1 MTHTEVKF
9 ATVIASCRLI
19 VRLTWVGSLSL
30 LLLACATPVVP
41 KEPAV
46 ELARDDT
53 GASLASLRD
62 RANANPRS
70 TEHQKAYLQAR
81 EASTAAWLAQAER
94 LQAEGRSN
102 DAAALYRR
110 VLAVHPGH
118 DLALRGLRQMERQAL
133 AKTLIEEARRGLLQR
148 DWGQARS
155 DLDAAL
161 RADPGSAE
169 GLALQIELARQSAQP
184 KAEARLSEA
193 YRKLISLEFRD
204 VPLRQIFEIVSK
216 TSGLNFVFDKD
227 VKLDQKASIFLK
239 DSTVEDALYFLLLS
253 NQIEQQAMNANTVL
267 IYPGTV
273 AKLKEYQELSVRTF
287 QLVNTDVKAVAANIK
302 ALLKGRDVVA
312 DDKLNMLIARDTPDA
327 LRVIEKL
334 VALHDVAEP
343 EVMLEVEILEVSRT
357 KLSELGVRWPD
368 SLSLTPLASNA
379 AVGLTLQDL
388 RDLNSTTI
396 GASLGGIKL
405 NLKSENTGVNILA
418 NPKIRVTNREKAK
431 VLIGDRVPVV
441 TVTTSP
447 TGGYAESVSYLDVG
461 LKLDVEPVIYRGNDI
476 VIKIAL
482 EVSNLVDTK
491 VTKAGGVAYTLGTR
505 NANTT
510 LRLRDGE
517 NQILAGLIN
526 DEDRKSANK
535 LPGLGDMPAV
545 GRLFGSAVDDGKKS
559 EIMLSITPR
568 LIRNVY
574 RPDAGVLEFS
584 SGTEGSLRERPP
596 VKVSKPAV
604 APVVTV
610 TPAAAMA
617 GKSNQILIAE

>member
-1 MTHTEVKF
+1 MTHTEFNV
-9 ATVIASCRLI
+9 AAVVPPCCRML
-19 VRLTWVGSLSL
+19 RWAWLGSLSV
-30 LLLACATPVVP
+30 LLLACAAPMVP

-46 ELARDDT
+46 EPARDDT
-53 GASLASLRD
+53 GAALDNLRD

-70 TEHQKAYLQAR
+70 TEHLKAYLQAR
-81 EASTAAWLAQAER
+81 EASTSAWLAQAER
-94 LQAEGRSN
+94 LQAEGRTN

-110 VLAVHPGH
+110 VLAVHPGN
-118 DLALRGLRQMERQAL
+118 DLALRGLRLMERQAL

-148 DWGQARS
+148 DWAQARS
-155 DLDAAL
+155 NLDAAL
-161 RADPGSAE
+161 RAHPGSAE
-169 GLALQIELARQSAQP
+169 GLALQIELARQSSQP

-193 YRKLISLEFRD
+193 YRKLISIEFKE
-204 VPLRQIFEIVSK
+204 VPLRQIFEIIAK

-287 QLVNTDVKAVAANIK
+287 QLVNTDAKAVAANIK
-302 ALLKGRDVVA
+302 TLLKGRDVVA

-343 EVMLEVEILEVSRT
+343 EVMLEVEILEVSRS

-368 SLSLTPLASNA
+368 SLSLTPLASDT

-396 GASLGGIKL
+396 GATLSGIKL

-447 TGGYAESVSYLDVG
+447 TGGFAESVTYLDIG

-482 EVSNLVDTK
+482 EVSSLVDTK
-491 VTKAGGVAYTLGTR
+491 VTKAGTVAYTLGTR

-526 DEDRKSANK
+526 DEDRRSANK

-568 LIRNVY
+568 LVRNVY
-574 RPDAGVLEFS
+574 RSDAGMLEFS

-596 VKVSKPAV
+596 ANVSLPAV
-604 APVVTV
+604 APVVNV
-610 TPAAAMA
+610 MPAAAMA

>member
-1 MTHTEVKF
+1 LTHTEFNV
-9 ATVIASCRLI
+9 AAVVPPCCRML
-19 VRLTWVGSLSL
+19 RWAWLGSLSV
-30 LLLACATPVVP
+30 LLLACAAPMVP

-46 ELARDDT
+46 EPARDDT
-53 GASLASLRD
+53 GAALDNLRD

-70 TEHQKAYLQAR
+70 TEHLKAYLQAR
-81 EASTAAWLAQAER
+81 EASTSAWLAQAER
-94 LQAEGRSN
+94 LQAEGRTN

-110 VLAVHPGH
+110 VLAVHPGN
-118 DLALRGLRQMERQAL
+118 DLALRGLRLMERQAL

-148 DWGQARS
+148 DWAQARS
-155 DLDAAL
+155 NLDAAL
-161 RADPGSAE
+161 RAHPGSAE
-169 GLALQIELARQSAQP
+169 GLALQIELARQSSQP

-193 YRKLISLEFRD
+193 YRKLISIEFKE
-204 VPLRQIFEIVSK
+204 VPLRQIFEIIAK

-287 QLVNTDVKAVAANIK
+287 QLVNTDAKAVAANIK
-302 ALLKGRDVVA
+302 TLLKGRDVVA

-343 EVMLEVEILEVSRT
+343 EVMLEVEILEVSRS

-368 SLSLTPLASNA
+368 SLSLTPLASDT

-396 GASLGGIKL
+396 GATLSGIKL

-447 TGGYAESVSYLDVG
+447 TGGFAESVTYLDIG

-482 EVSNLVDTK
+482 EVSSLVDTK
-491 VTKAGGVAYTLGTR
+491 VTKAGTVAYTLGTR

-526 DEDRKSANK
+526 DEDRRSANK

-568 LIRNVY
+568 LVRNVY
-574 RPDAGVLEFS
+574 RSDAGMLEFS

-596 VKVSKPAV
+596 ANVSLPAV
-604 APVVTV
+604 APVVNV
-610 TPAAAMA
+610 MPAAAMA

>member
-1 MTHTEVKF
+1 
-9 ATVIASCRLI
+9 
-19 VRLTWVGSLSL
+19 
-30 LLLACATPVVP
+30 
-41 KEPAV
+41 
-46 ELARDDT
+46 
-53 GASLASLRD
+53 
-62 RANANPRS
+62 
-70 TEHQKAYLQAR
+70 
-81 EASTAAWLAQAER
+81 
-94 LQAEGRSN
+94 
-102 DAAALYRR
+102 
-110 VLAVHPGH
+110 
-118 DLALRGLRQMERQAL
+118 
-133 AKTLIEEARRGLLQR
+133 
-148 DWGQARS
+148 
-155 DLDAAL
+155 
-161 RADPGSAE
+161 
-169 GLALQIELARQSAQP
+169 
-184 KAEARLSEA
+184 
-193 YRKLISLEFRD
+193 
-204 VPLRQIFEIVSK
+204 LRQIFEIVSK

-535 LPGLGDMPAV
+535 LPGLGDLPAV
-545 GRLFGSAVDDGKKS
+545 GRLFGSGVDDGKKS

-574 RPDAGVLEFS
+574 RPDAGMLEFS

-596 VKVSKPAV
+596 ANVSKPAV

>member
-1 MTHTEVKF
+1 
-9 ATVIASCRLI
+9 
-19 VRLTWVGSLSL
+19 
-30 LLLACATPVVP
+30 
-41 KEPAV
+41 
-46 ELARDDT
+46 
-53 GASLASLRD
+53 
-62 RANANPRS
+62 
-70 TEHQKAYLQAR
+70 
-81 EASTAAWLAQAER
+81 
-94 LQAEGRSN
+94 
-102 DAAALYRR
+102 
-110 VLAVHPGH
+110 
-118 DLALRGLRQMERQAL
+118 
-133 AKTLIEEARRGLLQR
+133 
-148 DWGQARS
+148 
-155 DLDAAL
+155 
-161 RADPGSAE
+161 
-169 GLALQIELARQSAQP
+169 
-184 KAEARLSEA
+184 
-193 YRKLISLEFRD
+193 
-204 VPLRQIFEIVSK
+204 
-216 TSGLNFVFDKD
+216 
-227 VKLDQKASIFLK
+227 
-239 DSTVEDALYFLLLS
+239 
-253 NQIEQQAMNANTVL
+253 VL

>member
-19 VRLTWVGSLSL
+19 VRLTWMGSLSL

-70 TEHQKAYLQAR
+70 MEHQKAYLLAR
-81 EASTAAWLAQAER
+81 ESSTAAWLAQAER
-94 LQAEGRSN
+94 LQAEGRMN

-118 DLALRGLRQMERQAL
+118 DLALRGLRLIDRQAL
-133 AKTLIEEARRGLLQR
+133 AKTLIEEARRGLVQR
-148 DWGQARS
+148 DWAQARS
-155 DLDAAL
+155 NLDAAL
-161 RADPGSAE
+161 RADPNSAE

-193 YRKLISLEFRD
+193 YRKLISLEFKE
-204 VPLRQIFEIVSK
+204 VPLRQIFEIISK

-267 IYPGTV
+267 IYPGTA

-287 QLVNTDVKAVAANIK
+287 QLVNTDAKAVAANIK
-302 ALLKGRDVVA
+302 TLLKGRDVVA

-343 EVMLEVEILEVSRT
+343 EVMLEVEILEVSRS

-368 SLSLTPLASNA
+368 SLSLTPLASDA

-388 RDLNSTTI
+388 RDINSATI
-396 GASLGGIKL
+396 GATLGGIKL
-405 NLKSENTGVNILA
+405 NLKNENTGVNILA

-584 SGTEGSLRERPP
+584 SGTEGSLRERPA
-596 VKVSKPAV
+596 VNVSKPAV

>member
-1 MTHTEVKF
+1 MTHTEFNV
-9 ATVIASCRLI
+9 AAVVGPCRRML
-19 VRLTWVGSLSL
+19 RWAWLGSLSVL
-30 LLLACATPVVP
+30 LIACAAPMVP

-46 ELARDDT
+46 EPARDDT
-53 GASLASLRD
+53 GAALANLRD

-81 EASTAAWLAQAER
+81 EASTSAWLAQAER
-94 LQAEGRSN
+94 LQAEGRTN

-118 DLALRGLRQMERQAL
+118 DLALRGLRLMERQAL

-148 DWGQARS
+148 DWAQARS
-155 DLDAAL
+155 NLDAAL

-193 YRKLISLEFRD
+193 YRKLISLEFKE
-204 VPLRQIFEIVSK
+204 VPLRQIFEIIAK

-287 QLVNTDVKAVAANIK
+287 QLVNTDAKAVAANIK
-302 ALLKGRDVVA
+302 TLLKGRDVVA

-343 EVMLEVEILEVSRT
+343 EVMLEVEILEVSRS

-368 SLSLTPLASNA
+368 SLSLTPLASDA

-396 GASLGGIKL
+396 GATLGGIKL

-447 TGGYAESVSYLDVG
+447 TGGFAESVTYLDIG

-482 EVSNLVDTK
+482 EVSSLVDTK
-491 VTKAGGVAYTLGTR
+491 VTKAGTVAYTLGTR

-574 RPDAGVLEFS
+574 RSDAGMLEFS
-584 SGTEGSLRERPP
+584 SGTEGSLRERSPAN
-596 VKVSKPAV
+596 VSKPAV

>member
-1 MTHTEVKF
+1 MTHTKIKVAAAVAIF
-9 ATVIASCRLI
+9 RPMLG
-19 VRLTWVGSLSL
+19 LTWLASLSL
-30 LLLACATPVVP
+30 MLLACAAPLAL

-46 ELARDDT
+46 EPATEGSESALAN
-53 GASLASLRD
+53 LRD
-62 RANANPRS
+62 SVNANPRS
-70 TEHQKAYLQAR
+70 TEHQKAYLLAR
-81 EASTAAWLAQAER
+81 DRSTTAWLAQAER
-94 LQAEGRSN
+94 LHAEGLTN

-110 VLAVHPGH
+110 VLAFHPGH
-118 DLALRGLRQMERQAL
+118 DLALRGLRLIDRQAL
-133 AKTLIEEARRGLLQR
+133 AKTLIEEARRGMVQR
-148 DWGQARS
+148 DWAQARS
-155 DLDAAL
+155 NFDAAL
-161 RADPGSAE
+161 RADPGTAE
-169 GLALQIELARQSAQP
+169 GLALQVELARQSAQP

-193 YRKLISLEFRD
+193 YRKLISLEFKD
-204 VPLRQIFEIVSK
+204 VPLRQIFEILSK

-239 DSTVEDALYFLLLS
+239 DSTLEDALYFLLLS
-253 NQIEQQAMNANTVL
+253 NQIEQQAMNLNTVL

-287 QLVNTDVKAVAANIK
+287 QLVNTDAKAVAANIK

-405 NLKSENTGVNILA
+405 NLKNENTGVNILA

-447 TGGYAESVSYLDVG
+447 TGGYSESVSYLDVG
-461 LKLDVEPVIYRGNDI
+461 LKLDVEPIIYRGNDI

-491 VTKAGGVAYTLGTR
+491 VTKSGGVAYTLGTR

-535 LPGLGDMPAV
+535 LPGLGDLPAV
-545 GRLFGSAVDDGKKS
+545 GRLFGSGVDDGKKS

-574 RPDAGVLEFS
+574 RPDAGVLEFG
-584 SGTEGSLRERPP
+584 SGTEGNLRERPP
-596 VKVSKPAV
+596 ANVSKPAI

-610 TPAAAMA
+610 TPAAALA
-617 GKSNQILIAE
+617 GKRNQILIAE

>member
-1 MTHTEVKF
+1 M
-9 ATVIASCRLI
+9 
-19 VRLTWVGSLSL
+19 
-30 LLLACATPVVP
+30 VP

-53 GASLASLRD
+53 GAALANLRD

-94 LQAEGRSN
+94 LQAEGRPN

-216 TSGLNFVFDKD
+216 TSALNFVFDKD

-535 LPGLGDMPAV
+535 LPGLGDLPAV
-545 GRLFGSAVDDGKKS
+545 GRLFGSGVDDGKKS

-574 RPDAGVLEFS
+574 RPDAGMLEFS

-596 VKVSKPAV
+596 ANVSKLAV